1 VRDTVNLLR
10 EGVPAVAL
18 IHEPFRR
25 LAHMAAAQ
33 VGMPDAPL
41 LIYPRDL
48 PGEETPEQL
57 HDKACAVTAEAV
69 SLLQQ
74 VSGRGTD
81 TGASSAGDAA

>member
-25 LAHMAAAQ
+25 LAHMAAGQ
-33 VGMPDAPL
+33 VGMTNAPL

-48 PGEETPEQL
+48 VSEESPEQL
-57 HDKACAVTAEAV
+57 EQKAREVAQEAV
-69 SLLQQ
+69 KLLLG
-74 VSGRGTD
+74 VGKS
-81 TGASSAGDAA
+81 

>member
-1 VRDTVNLLR
+1 MRDTVNVLR

-18 IHEPFRR
+18 VHEPFRQ

-48 PGEETPEQL
+48 VSEETDDMLAE
-57 HDKACAVTAEAV
+57 KASEVAREAAK
-69 SLLQQ
+69 LLLT
-74 VSGRGTD
+74 VGR
-81 TGASSAGDAA
+81 

>member
-10 EGVPAVAL
+10 EGVPAIAL
-18 IHEPFRR
+18 VHEPFRR

-48 PGEETPEQL
+48 VSEETPEQL
-57 HDKACAVTAEAV
+57 LEKAHSVLDQAMQ
-69 SLLQQ
+69 LLLRI
-74 VSGRGTD
+74 GR
-81 TGASSAGDAA
+81 

>member
-18 IHEPFRR
+18 VHEPFRR

-33 VGMPDAPL
+33 VGMPEAPL

-48 PGEETPEQL
+48 VSEESSEQL
-57 HDKACAVTAEAV
+57 LEKAHSVLDEAMQ
-69 SLLQQ
+69 LLLR
-74 VSGRGTD
+74 VGRGT
-81 TGASSAGDAA
+81 